1 MRTTIKL
8 TAMLGAIAF
17 FGGAYAT
24 PASAQA
30 TRTWVS
36 GVGDDVNPCSRTA
49 PCKTFAGAI
58 SKTAPGGEI
67 NCLDPGG
74 FGAVTITKSITIDC
88 HHTLGGVL
96 NSSVNG
102 VSINDSASGF
112 PNSIHVILKG
122 ITIDG
127 AQTGAQNASGNP
139 GSGLTGINFT
149 SGASLVVEDVL
160 IQNQNGTTSVGLRFA
175 PAGAAQ
181 LSVTNTLIT
190 DNGSAGVGGGI
201 RIAPSGAN
209 GTARVVLNNVRVT
222 NNLNNAL
229 TVDTTGNT
237 NGQGITILI
246 NDSQFTNS
254 GAGGIAILQ
263 PAGTQSVGMMVDR
276 STIGGNVGTGIS
288 AAGAGVI
295 VRVADTSITGNG
307 TGVNASGGAAINSFG
322 TNRLIGNPTVGAPNN
337 GAFSGAIVPQN

>member
-1 MRTTIKL
+1 M
-8 TAMLGAIAF
+8 
-17 FGGAYAT
+17 
-24 PASAQA
+24 
-30 TRTWVS
+30 
-36 GVGDDVNPCSRTA
+36 
-49 PCKTFAGAI
+49 
-58 SKTAPGGEI
+58 
-67 NCLDPGG
+67 
-74 FGAVTITKSITIDC
+74 TIDC
-88 HHTLGGVL
+88 RNTMGGIL

-102 VSINDSASGF
+102 VSVNDSLSGF
-112 PNSIHVILKG
+112 PNSIHVILRG
-122 ITIDG
+122 LSIDG
-127 AQTGAQNASGNP
+127 AQSVAQNASGNP
-139 GSGLTGINFT
+139 GNGLTGINFT
-149 SGASLVVEDVL
+149 SGASLVVEDCL

-201 RIAPSGAN
+201 RIAPSGAG
-209 GTARVVLNNVRVT
+209 GTARVVLDNVRVV

-246 NDSQFTNS
+246 NNSQFSNS
-254 GAGGIAILQ
+254 GAGGINILQ
-263 PAGTQSVGMMVDR
+263 PADTQSVGMMVDR
-276 STIGGNVGTGIS
+276 STIGGNIGTGIT

-307 TGVNASGGAAINSFG
+307 AGVSASGGAAINSFG
-322 TNRLIGNPTVGAPNN
+322 TNRLIGNPTVGAANN